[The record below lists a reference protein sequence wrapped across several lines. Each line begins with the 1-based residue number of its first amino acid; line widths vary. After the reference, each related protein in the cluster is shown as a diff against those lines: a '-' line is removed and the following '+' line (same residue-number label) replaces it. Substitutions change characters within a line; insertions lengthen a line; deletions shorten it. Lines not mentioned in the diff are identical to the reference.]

1 MFVAASMR
9 KNANIMT
16 DSRGMKAVTF
26 LAVAE
31 AWGYFS
37 SSPFL
42 REFRKFTKFSFFL
55 DVVFPPPPLRLCQ
68 GRNSS
73 KNCDDASLFPR
84 LRANKIPRLHATEKH
99 ININC
104 SMQAREG
111 NEVFLSLSL
120 FAFWGDK
127 SFQPPGRKGTK
138 THNPLLLPRGRA
150 ENGGETMLSIT
161 IPSPSLQTLFKNAP
175 TMTENPKSHAPFLPP
190 SFPHSW
196 PSYLQREIKKPFP
209 NKLIPPTL
217 REISTF
223 GISLAWSRIWS
234 CFQTSPPPSPKQ
246 PHIKNGLNNIE
257 ERRGRGRGGSTSSNT
272 KDGGAREQEMKNDP
286 SRSECGQKI

>member
-9 KNANIMT
+9 ENANIMT

-111 NEVFLSLSL
+111 NEVFLSLSSL
-120 FAFWGDK
+120 FEAINHFNPRGGREPK
-127 SFQPPGRKGTK
+127 HTTLFCSPGVGRKTEE
-138 THNPLLLPRGRA
+138 RQCY
-150 ENGGETMLSIT
+150 LS
-161 IPSPSLQTLFKNAP
+161 PSPPLQTLFKNAP
-175 TMTENPKSHAPFLPP
+175 TMTENPKSHAPFLPQ

-246 PHIKNGLNNIE
+246 PLIKNGLNNIE